1 MSCAIGQCQKCSPYT
16 TPLLQKKTPS
26 SLFPS
31 GDRYLAT
38 LLASLLSFLS
48 FLPRLH
54 TFTRVSCS
62 YPLLPSSCH
71 PSFLP
76 RPRTLPW
83 CVLLL
88 AILLSS
94 PSFLPRP
101 HTFTLCV
108 LLLVTLLAP
117 SSFLPRPHTFILCV
131 LLLSSH
137 RPLMP
142 FKICEDRCNHTDG
155 GGMGARRGSHKL
167 PG

>member
-1 MSCAIGQCQKCSPYT
+1 MSCDIGQCQKCSPYT

-88 AILLSS
+88 AILLILPSFHVHALFPGASCSS
-94 PSFLPRP
+94 PRSYPLPP
-101 HTFTLCV
+101 SYLVHT
-108 LLLVTLLAP
+108 P
-117 SSFLPRPHTFILCV
+117 SSCASYSYPLIVPSCPSRYVRIV
-131 LLLSSH
+131 RSH
-137 RPLMP
+137 
-142 FKICEDRCNHTDG
+142 
-155 GGMGARRGSHKL
+155 
-167 PG
+167 